1 MANHGTETNQ
11 FMSNLPLPSSHPH
24 PTVGNPG
31 DDQSMSDLPLTS
43 SHPHPTVGNPEDDQ
57 SMSDLLWT
65 SSHTNSTH
73 GGPGDQFMGVGDWY
87 SMCMLNG
94 SGDSGVKD
102 AIDIPSPSEIR
113 MEGIPSPGL
122 AADAAAVAEIGQPAS
137 GLLGENSL
145 VTSAAVA
152 NKLPP
157 ARMELSDG
165 VCRDQ
170 SLFDISTSTAR
181 AMHHAGA
188 LDDDG
193 IRGPHPA
200 QGLLQPD
207 QIKIR
212 VEHITQYY
220 ISRLDSL
227 VKKEKWYQE
236 VADLFCNMTIGFNQ
250 EKSLV
255 KYIRGYLADPLE
267 PPTSKQGYFTRF
279 MAKLDDDKED
289 KKADD
294 NKKAG
299 YWKEKEAKAI
309 RDPASRNI
317 IGIKRTLE
325 FMNRNR
331 RKWTHWLADEYVALE
346 PRGHDAVHILDDIV
360 FRRVYEEAKETAP
373 PSKCSKTGAHSSGE
387 SYIWQH
393 MTRVYAGSTEAPSL
407 LYGICH
413 KCDKALKCP
422 PNFGS
427 GNLNKHLASVHK
439 IHPPCKNQCVMT
451 EEKGV
456 GRRAVRV

>member
-1 MANHGTETNQ
+1 
-11 FMSNLPLPSSHPH
+11 
-24 PTVGNPG
+24 
-31 DDQSMSDLPLTS
+31 MSDLPLTS

-57 SMSDLLWT
+57 SMSDFLWT
-65 SSHTNSTH
+65 SSHTNSTL
-73 GGPGDQFMGVGDWY
+73 GGPGDQFMDFDDWY
-87 SMCMLNG
+87 CKYMLND

-102 AIDIPSPSEIR
+102 ADELPSPSEIR

-170 SLFDISTSTAR
+170 SLFDISTSTAH

-207 QIKIR
+207 QVKIR
-212 VEHITQYY
+212 DINQCS
-220 ISRLDSL
+220 ISLLDSL
-227 VKKEKWYQE
+227 VKKEIEYQE
-236 VADLFCNMTIGFNQ
+236 LADLYC
-250 EKSLV
+250 ESYLV
-255 KYIRGYLADPLE
+255 DPWE
-267 PPTSKQGYFTRF
+267 PPTSQQGYFTRF
-279 MAKLDDDKED
+279 VAKLDDDKKD

-299 YWKEKEAKAI
+299 CWKEKEAKAI

-325 FMNRNR
+325 FMNG
-331 RKWTHWLADEYVALE
+331 RKRTHWLADEYVALE
-346 PRGHDAVHILDDIV
+346 PWGHDAVHIL
-360 FRRVYEEAKETAP
+360 
-373 PSKCSKTGAHSSGE
+373 
-387 SYIWQH
+387 
-393 MTRVYAGSTEAPSL
+393 
-407 LYGICH
+407 
-413 KCDKALKCP
+413 
-422 PNFGS
+422 
-427 GNLNKHLASVHK
+427 
-439 IHPPCKNQCVMT
+439 
-451 EEKGV
+451 
-456 GRRAVRV
+456 VRTPH

>member
-11 FMSNLPLPSSHPH
+11 FMSNLPLTSSHPH

-31 DDQSMSDLPLTS
+31 DDQSMSDLHLTS
-43 SHPHPTVGNPEDDQ
+43 SHTH
-57 SMSDLLWT
+57 
-65 SSHTNSTH
+65 STL
-73 GGPGDQFMGVGDWY
+73 GDPGDQFIDFDESDWM
-87 SMCMLNG
+87 SVLND

-102 AIDIPSPSEIR
+102 ADVLPSPSEIR

-137 GLLGENSL
+137 GLLGEHSRL
-145 VTSAAVA
+145 TSAAVA

-188 LDDDG
+188 LDDNS

-200 QGLLQPD
+200 RGHFQPD
-207 QIKIR
+207 MGTVDVR
-212 VEHITQYY
+212 NPCPFSEMLEVT
-220 ISRLDSL
+220 RLLEDL
-227 VKKEKWYQE
+227 LKEKPSQE
-236 VADLFCNMTIGFNQ
+236 EADFIRDISEFRKFNYTIAP
-250 EKSLV
+250 KDYLV
-255 KYIRGYLADPLE
+255 QPWVHPTRNRRYI
-267 PPTSKQGYFTRF
+267 TRF
-279 MAKLDDDKED
+279 VAKLDDD
-289 KKADD
+289 
-294 NKKAG
+294 KKAG

-309 RDPASRNI
+309 RDPSASRNI
-317 IGIKRTLE
+317 IGMKRTLE
-325 FMNRNR
+325 FMNGGKR
-331 RKWTHWLADEYVALE
+331 THWLADEYVALE
-346 PRGHDAVHILDDIV
+346 PWGHDALHILDDIAV
-360 FRRVYEEAKETAP
+360 RRVYEEGKETAP

-413 KCDKALKCP
+413 ECDKALKCP
-422 PNFGS
+422 PNFGN
-427 GNLNKHLASVHK
+427 GNLNKHLARVHD

-451 EEKGV
+451 GEKGV